1 MKGRISIK
9 YFVKLFL
16 IVVLTV
22 VVIQVLHL
30 LTSNSST
37 LAGSFIETLLGYLV
51 AITSLPLSLMDRSY
65 PFYAMGST
73 WKVLLLVFIN
83 LLLQTELLYVL
94 LKTVFKK
101 GK

>member
-30 LTSNSST
+30 LTSNSSA

-51 AITSLPLSLMDRSY
+51 TLTSLPLRLIDRSY
-65 PFYAMGST
+65 PFYAMGSL
-73 WKVLLLVFIN
+73 WKVLLLVLIN
-83 LLLQTELLYVL
+83 LLLQTTLLYVL